1 MPTAQRKNFLAN
13 KTLLLRLISILA
25 FALILIQGVH
35 FAHSMDVTMD
45 EGTYLLK
52 GKYYL
57 EGKYSVYEQGGPVT
71 NKGPFSFWIFGI
83 PQVIAP
89 GLRSG
94 RYFSLFLLSLML
106 LALWKLVQRFAS
118 EAWAAGILWLF
129 ALSGYWI
136 SLYSRAMSE
145 IITAAL
151 ITFSLFFLLGR
162 ARKTWE
168 LSIALLLAAVTA
180 LTRQNLLPYFGFAM
194 LYVFWEHGF
203 KRKALLS
210 AGISGGFFLLLNLV
224 YWPEMYLS
232 LWAPYLPS
240 FLTALI
246 EPLTNPLPAADLG
259 QSALDRRYGIVAEL
273 QVLFQAFRIYF
284 IPLLYVLFFTL
295 IYSWKKDGK
304 RQDDKPVIFLFTSFA
319 FLFILHFAA
328 AVLENNFL
336 YSFPAYPGFFLPIGL
351 LLVAASFS
359 RLKRK
364 LNAMETA
371 AILSIFVLVCTG
383 IGLNLHR
390 RVSDPLMVMSVPR
403 MRSMRILPGTTE
415 LWRLLEN
422 KFHFGYDNLEFILSA
437 GFGFFA
443 GIILVGAGVVAWLI
457 LRKRISISLGRWVLF
472 IMFGAGLILTPTTYL
487 AGQPSV
493 TVCQQNVL
501 KRQEEVGR
509 ALAAI
514 IPPGSLIYWEYYSP
528 TLLLYV
534 EDIELFPVQ
543 LNDEFYKREGGD
555 PESLL
560 ASNLWNDEIAEE
572 WLLEADYILLDEEAA
587 KRWEP
592 VINDR
597 YFGQFDKLKVT
608 ENAVPCIDRTYV
620 HIYRKLP

>member
-1 MPTAQRKNFLAN
+1 VVI
-13 KTLLLRLISILA
+13 LLRGLHYA
-25 FALILIQGVH
+25 NH
-35 FAHSMDVTMD
+35 MNVTMD

-57 EGKYSVYEQGGPVT
+57 EGKYGVYEQEGPIT

-83 PQVIAP
+83 PQLIAP

-94 RYFSLFLLSLML
+94 RYFSLFLLFLML

-145 IITAAL
+145 IVTAAL
-151 ITFSLFFLLGR
+151 ITLSLFFLLGR

-168 LSIALLLAAVTA
+168 LSAALLLAAVAA
-180 LTRQNLLPYFGFAM
+180 LTRQNLLPYFGFA
-194 LYVFWEHGF
+194 LVYVFWQHGIN
-203 KRKALLS
+203 RKSLLS
-210 AGISGGFFLLLNLV
+210 TAVGGGFFLLLNLV
-224 YWPEMYLS
+224 YWPEMYLTM
-232 LWAPYLPS
+232 WAPYLPS

-246 EPLTNPLPAADLG
+246 EPWTNPLPAADLG
-259 QSALDRRYGIVAEL
+259 QSAVDRRYGVIAEL

-284 IPLLYVLFFTL
+284 IPVLYALFFAL
-295 IYSWKKDGK
+295 IYSWKKEEEE
-304 RQDDKPVIFLFTSFA
+304 QDDKPIVFLFVSFV
-319 FLFILHFAA
+319 FLFVLHFTA
-328 AVLENNFL
+328 AVLQNNFL

-351 LLVAASFS
+351 LLIPASFS
-359 RLKRK
+359 RLKRR
-364 LNAMETA
+364 LNAAETA
-371 AILSIFVLVCTG
+371 AILVIFILVCTG

-390 RVSDPLMVMSVPR
+390 RVSDPLMVLSVPR
-403 MRSMRILPGTTE
+403 IRSMRILPGTTE

-422 KFHFGYDNLEFILSA
+422 KFHFGYENIEFILAA
-437 GFGFFA
+437 GFGLLT
-443 GIILVGAGVVAWLI
+443 GVVLVGAGAALWLI
-457 LRKRISISLGRWVLF
+457 LRKRISASFGKWILF
-472 IMFGAGLILTPTTYL
+472 VMFGAGLFLTPTTYL

-501 KRQEEVGR
+501 KRQEEVGKTLSTILP
-509 ALAAI
+509 A
-514 IPPGSLIYWEYYSP
+514 GSLVYWEYYSP

-534 EDIELFPVQ
+534 EEIELFPVQ
-543 LNDEFYKREGGD
+543 LNDEFYKRDGGD

-560 ASNLWNDEIAEE
+560 ASNLWNDAIAEE

-592 VINDR
+592 VFNDR
-597 YFGQFDKLKVT
+597 YSGLFNKLEVT
-608 ENAVPCIDRTYV
+608 KNAVPCVDRTYI
-620 HIYRKLP
+620 HIYRRLP